1 MPHRGQQGTSID
13 IVQLKLKLAE
23 VDEAIAKHHKLI
35 RLAEECRF
43 AELVNELQAEVDRD
57 GRWRS
62 TLATIIERLSA
73 DPPNNPII
81 ILSCSLQRR
90 LAQLFLRWVYAKFTS
105 EHGHRSAAPLRK
117 ERTQSSLQSSYW
129 RR

>member
-1 MPHRGQQGTSID
+1 MPHRGQHGANID

-43 AELVNELQAEVDRD
+43 AELVNELQAEVDHD

-62 TLATIIERLSA
+62 TLATIIERLST
-73 DPPNNPII
+73 DPPTTP
-81 ILSCSLQRR
+81 
-90 LAQLFLRWVYAKFTS
+90 
-105 EHGHRSAAPLRK
+105 
-117 ERTQSSLQSSYW
+117 
-129 RR
+129 

>member
-1 MPHRGQQGTSID
+1 MPHRGQHGASID

-57 GRWRS
+57 GRLRS
-62 TLATIIERLSA
+62 TLATIIERLST
-73 DPPNNPII
+73 DPPTT
-81 ILSCSLQRR
+81 L
-90 LAQLFLRWVYAKFTS
+90 
-105 EHGHRSAAPLRK
+105 
-117 ERTQSSLQSSYW
+117 
-129 RR
+129 

>member
-1 MPHRGQQGTSID
+1 MPHRGQHGASID

-43 AELVNELQAEVDRD
+43 AELVNELQAQVDRD

-62 TLATIIERLSA
+62 TLATIIKRLSA
-73 DPPNNPII
+73 NPPTTP
-81 ILSCSLQRR
+81 
-90 LAQLFLRWVYAKFTS
+90 
-105 EHGHRSAAPLRK
+105 
-117 ERTQSSLQSSYW
+117 
-129 RR
+129 

>member
-1 MPHRGQQGTSID
+1 MRETVCLIEDNMAQDVD
-13 IVQLKLKLAE
+13 ILLLKLKLAE

-73 DPPNNPII
+73 DPPTIP
-81 ILSCSLQRR
+81 
-90 LAQLFLRWVYAKFTS
+90 
-105 EHGHRSAAPLRK
+105 
-117 ERTQSSLQSSYW
+117 
-129 RR
+129 